1 MKGTEVRGVLAKNI
15 KFYRENRLWSQ
26 ADLASYS
33 EISVPF
39 LSEIERGNKW
49 PFPDTLAKIA
59 NALDVKVH
67 DLFRE
72 GDTPSNKEA
81 DFTNMVIKEIFIA
94 QKVAADNVVKNY
106 LLGGDRLYK
115 STPKSEHRGLAAEN
129 GIPPVLRKTKK

>member
-1 MKGTEVRGVLAKNI
+1 MEGTEVRGILAKNI

-26 ADLASYS
+26 ADLASFS

-59 NALDVKVH
+59 NALDVQIH

-72 GDTPSNKEA
+72 GKIQSNRES

-94 QKVAADNVVKNY
+94 QKMAADNVVKNY
-106 LLGGDRLYK
+106 LLGGGRLYEGMPK
-115 STPKSEHRGLAAEN
+115 TEYHEIVTDSGTPN
-129 GIPPVLRKTKK
+129 IVRKPKK

>member
-1 MKGTEVRGVLAKNI
+1 MKGTEIRGILAKNI
-15 KFYRENRLWSQ
+15 KFFRENRLWSQ

-59 NALDVKVH
+59 NALNVKVH

-72 GDTPSNKEA
+72 GETPSNKEA
-81 DFTNMVIKEIFIA
+81 DFTNMVIKEVLIA
-94 QKVAADNVVKNY
+94 QKAAADNVVKNY
-106 LLGGDRLYK
+106 L
-115 STPKSEHRGLAAEN
+115 
-129 GIPPVLRKTKK
+129 

>member
-1 MKGTEVRGVLAKNI
+1 MQGTEVRGVLAKNI

-33 EISVPF
+33 EISIPF

-59 NALDVKVH
+59 NALDVKIH

-72 GDTPSNKEA
+72 TEIQSNKEA
-81 DFTNMVIKEIFIA
+81 DFTNMIIHEIFTA
-94 QKVAADNVVKNY
+94 QKTAADNVVKKY
-106 LLGGDRLYK
+106 LPGDDRLYK
-115 STPKSEHRGLAAEN
+115 VTPKAEYRGLAAE
-129 GIPPVLRKTKK
+129 PHASRKTKNELS

>member
-33 EISVPF
+33 EISIPF

-49 PFPDTLAKIA
+49 PFPDTLARIA
-59 NALDVKVH
+59 NALNVQIH

-72 GDTPSNKEA
+72 SETPSNKEA

-106 LLGGDRLYK
+106 LFDSGRLHEGSLKVEY
-115 STPKSEHRGLAAEN
+115 RGLAAEN
-129 GIPPVLRKTKK
+129 DISYILQDTKK